1 MESLNEKIL
10 YLLDKLK
17 EAMYIKQKRFS
28 AIGYTKSIEK
38 IKKYNKPIN
47 SLNDISHLFKPESS
61 TMKHLSE
68 YFDTGKI
75 SILDELKNDPITIFT
90 KIYGVG
96 PKKAMELKKQV

>member
-1 MESLNEKIL
+1 MKSLNEKIL

-75 SILDELKNDPITIFT
+75 SILEL
-90 KIYGVG
+90 VVV
-96 PKKAMELKKQV
+96 E